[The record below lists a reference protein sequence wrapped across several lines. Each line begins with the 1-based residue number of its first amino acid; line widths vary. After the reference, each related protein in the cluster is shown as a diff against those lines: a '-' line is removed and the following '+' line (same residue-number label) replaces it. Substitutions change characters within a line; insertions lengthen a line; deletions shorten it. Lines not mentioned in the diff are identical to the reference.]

1 MAPGLALKSSWWSF
15 VHTHSESV
23 RSSPASHCKLSP
35 NFHFQTP
42 ADSLLP
48 LNDFAVVRGMLEIH
62 TKQNEASVWRTVG
75 LISHNALSWWDS
87 EEWPAANMS
96 IWAQQTRMCA
106 GCFFLFYLIPFF
118 LKMMALVTFSLP
130 ACQLDTAISTP
141 STPRPSW
148 SVSFISKHHFT
159 HGWL

>member
-1 MAPGLALKSSWWSF
+1 MASELTLKPSQWRF
-15 VHTHSESV
+15 IHIPRESL
-23 RSSPASHCKLSP
+23 KLST
-35 NFHFQTP
+35 NFHFQTQLTACSP
-42 ADSLLP
+42 SMALPWFEECWWSTQSRTEVSL
-48 LNDFAVVRGMLEIH
+48 
-62 TKQNEASVWRTVG
+62 WRTAG

-96 IWAQQTRMCA
+96 IWAQETRMCA
-106 GCFFLFYLIPFF
+106 GCFFLFYLIPIF

-130 ACQLDTAISTP
+130 ACQLDMAISTP